1 MTRHMKLRIL
11 AVALL
16 VGLAL
21 VSVACNATV
30 GVGISV
36 PVYGGWGGPYGGVY
50 VGAPIW
56 P

>member
-1 MTRHMKLRIL
+1 MKLRML
-11 AVALL
+11 ALALV

-36 PVYGGWGGPYGGVY
+36 PVYGGWGGPYGGVW
-50 VGAPIW
+50 VGGPIW

>member
-1 MTRHMKLRIL
+1 MTRQMKRRLPAL
-11 AVALL
+11 ALV

-21 VSVACNATV
+21 VSVACNASV

-36 PVYGGWGGPYGGVY
+36 PVYGGWGAPYGGVY

>member
-1 MTRHMKLRIL
+1 MTRHMKLRTL
-11 AVALL
+11 ALALV

-30 GVGISV
+30 GIGVSV
-36 PVYGGWGGPYGGVY
+36 PVYGGWGGSYGGVY
-50 VGAPIW
+50 VGGPIW